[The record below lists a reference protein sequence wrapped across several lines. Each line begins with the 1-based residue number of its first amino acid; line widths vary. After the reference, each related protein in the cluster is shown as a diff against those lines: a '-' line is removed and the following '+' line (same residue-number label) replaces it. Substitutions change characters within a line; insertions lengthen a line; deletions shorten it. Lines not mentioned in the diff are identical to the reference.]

1 MCHCS
6 LSCCRWL
13 ELGTCLIVPM
23 HFTFYTEPRKRCIK
37 RFTFCVLAA
46 SHLHHKLHS
55 LQIMNKDILNGE
67 KYKWC
72 FMESRDMD
80 GRKFGIVCQPQ
91 MRSWRNIEIPAPH
104 KHKHQHQAAPPQIQ
118 SAIEIWCFCVWCDN
132 NIRSGRAGCPENLTF
147 RVPFTKFKSYQNAA
161 FSKCF

>member
-46 SHLHHKLHS
+46 SHLHHNLHS
-55 LQIMNKDILNGE
+55 LHIMNKDILNGE

-104 KHKHQHQAAPPQIQ
+104 KHQHSGCTSSDPISDRNLVFLCLVRQQHP
-118 SAIEIWCFCVWCDN
+118 
-132 NIRSGRAGCPENLTF
+132 IRSS
-147 RVPFTKFKSYQNAA
+147 RVSRKLYQITIYKVLKSYQNAA